1 MDGHPY
7 YNILPMR
14 YQLADIYIQENL
26 AWDDLI
32 ARHRSEI
39 PQLRHMLGDVMR
51 RRRVTGE
58 DTKAGVEH
66 LCTEMSLHEE
76 SMALIRE
83 RLALQQAYLQRRSGH
98 DLSYDNDSLSRQNTL
113 REEVRDARRTF
124 IDLKCEMLN
133 YLSIIS

>member
-1 MDGHPY
+1 
-7 YNILPMR
+7 MR

-39 PQLRHMLGDVMR
+39 PQLKLMLGDVLR
-51 RRRVTGE
+51 QRRVIGD
-58 DTKAGVEH
+58 DTRAGVDH
-66 LCTEMSLHEE
+66 LCTEMSQHEA

-98 DLSYDNDSLSRQNTL
+98 DLSYDNDSLTRQNTL
-113 REEVRDARRTF
+113 REQVRDARRVF

-133 YLSIIS
+133 YLSIIA